1 VINMVCH
8 LVNRSPS
15 TTVERK
21 TPIEA

>member
-1 VINMVCH
+1 MVCH